1 MTEEEDEGERK
12 KPEFEGQTVFK
23 GDFREENWPDE

>member
-1 MTEEEDEGERK
+1 MTEEEDEDERK

-23 GDFREENWPDE
+23 GDFRKKDWLDE